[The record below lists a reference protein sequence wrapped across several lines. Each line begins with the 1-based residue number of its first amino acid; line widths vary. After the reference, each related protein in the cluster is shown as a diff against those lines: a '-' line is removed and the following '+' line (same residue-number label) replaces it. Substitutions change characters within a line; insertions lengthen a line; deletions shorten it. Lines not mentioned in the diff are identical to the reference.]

1 MGDYNVQG
9 FTFVMLNP
17 ILNLPVLI
25 GHHKHSFRKQRI
37 VRGGGG
43 GGWIKLKA
51 ASTEPEQTEHRQSR
65 VMLSF
70 SRLLFSTRPP
80 AQGRASSPE
89 QDRAKKGKEG
99 KG

>member
-1 MGDYNVQG
+1 VGDYNVQG

-43 GGWIKLKA
+43 GGGLD
-51 ASTEPEQTEHRQSR
+51 QT
-65 VMLSF
+65 
-70 SRLLFSTRPP
+70 
-80 AQGRASSPE
+80 
-89 QDRAKKGKEG
+89 KGSLH
-99 KG
+99 